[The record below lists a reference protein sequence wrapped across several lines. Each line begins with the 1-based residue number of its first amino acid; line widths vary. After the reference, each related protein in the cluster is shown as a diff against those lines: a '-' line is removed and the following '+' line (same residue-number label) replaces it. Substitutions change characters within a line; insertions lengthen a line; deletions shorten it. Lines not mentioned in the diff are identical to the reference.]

1 MNSSLRATLNARW
14 PAVPALATV
23 IVLLASLTA
32 THAAPGT
39 TNLVAGAN
47 GGRIVHFTSE
57 APEPAWAA
65 ENLIDGKSVNY
76 AIGRDGTVTSVE
88 QPPEGSYGW
97 SSENA
102 SFPQEIIFAFKG
114 DQSKLIQKVVLDPRT
129 FDPPAIGRWTRDFE
143 ILVSE
148 TEPDGVYQSV
158 GTWRLLNVPRPQSFE
173 FMPIQAR
180 YVKLRI
186 LSNWGSDRCVEL
198 AEFEVYEAIV
208 GRDEWGRLINRLDK
222 ATSDLERFRKLTAAR
237 LEGTALSESSG
248 TPQPPAP
255 KNLVAAANGGRV
267 AYFTSQQNNTTW
279 AAANLIDGLAV
290 NYVMDEDARRI
301 KSIEPPQ
308 EGVYGWSSIN
318 ASFPQEII
326 FAFAGDET
334 KLINKVRLDPRTLD
348 PPVFGRWAR
357 DVQVLVSDSTNPNGQ
372 YTPVGGPW
380 RVLRIPRPQTF
391 EFDPIEAR
399 YVKLRILSNWGS
411 DRCVELGEFEVF
423 EAHVGTNELD
433 EIIGRFRQALRDL
446 VRLRDHV
453 TGSTSGG
460 TAPTTAPTQPTA
472 SQEADGTAAE
482 HSAG

>member
-1 MNSSLRATLNARW
+1 MNSSLRATFNARW
-14 PAVPALATV
+14 AEAVALAIV
-23 IVLLASLTA
+23 IVLLPSSTA
-32 THAAPGT
+32 AHGAAGT
-39 TNLVAGAN
+39 TNLVAAAN

-65 ENLIDGKSVNY
+65 RNLIDGKSVNY
-76 AIGRDGTVTSVE
+76 TIGRDGTVTGVE

-173 FMPIQAR
+173 FMPVQAR

-208 GRDEWGRLINRLDK
+208 GRDEWGKLINRLDK

-237 LEGTALSESSG
+237 LEGTALGESSG
-248 TPQPPAP
+248 ASQPPAP
-255 KNLVAAANGGRV
+255 KNLVASANGGRV
-267 AYFTSQQNNTTW
+267 VYFTSQQNNTTW

-301 KSIEPPQ
+301 KTIEPPE
-308 EGVYGWSSIN
+308 EGVYGWSSVN

-326 FAFAGDET
+326 FAFAGDEP

-357 DVQVLVSDSTNPNGQ
+357 DVQVLVSDSATPNGQ

-423 EAHVGTNELD
+423 EAHIGTNELD
-433 EIIGRFRQALRDL
+433 EIIGRFRQAIRDL
-446 VRLRDHV
+446 IRMRDHV
-453 TGSTSGG
+453 TGGTSGAA
-460 TAPTTAPTQPTA
+460 APTEAPARPA
-472 SQEADGTAAE
+472 GSQGEGAA
-482 HSAG
+482 AGRPAAG